1 MEAFKDLGDSG
12 YIYQNEL
19 DTVCFDTKCIL
30 ERIKIWLEELF
41 LMKLHDGVFNIAK
54 IRNMMVIKE
63 VLFK

>member
-1 MEAFKDLGDSG
+1 MEKFKDLGDSR

-19 DTVCFDTKCIL
+19 GTVCFDTKYLL

-41 LMKLHDGVFNIAK
+41 LMKLHDGAFNIAK
-54 IRNMMVIKE
+54 IHNMIIIKE